1 MKSISILLLTTS
13 LVTLIACKKDRISG
27 SGPVITETRAVTN
40 FTRIHVSGS
49 TNVFVTQG
57 AGFKVEIN
65 GYANLIPY
73 FETRLVNNTLELGYK
88 NNTTVKN
95 DNIKILVTLPVLNGL
110 TISGSGNIFTSGI
123 FDNNPVFETHIAGSG
138 NINFSQG
145 TAQNFISTI
154 AGSGSVYAFGMQAV
168 HADII
173 ISGSG
178 NQEISAGNNLKVN
191 IAGSG
196 NVYYKGTP
204 VINVHISGSGAVI
217 PR

>member
-1 MKSISILLLTTS
+1 MLLIATS
-13 LVTLIACKKDRISG
+13 LMTFIACKKERISG
-27 SGPVITETRAVTN
+27 SGPVITETRPVAN
-40 FTRIHVSGS
+40 FTRIHTSGS

-57 AGFKVEIN
+57 AGFKVEVN
-65 GYANLIPY
+65 GYVNLIPF
-73 FETRLVNNTLELGYK
+73 FETKLVNNTLELGYK

-95 DNIKILVTLPVLNGL
+95 DNIKVLVTIPVLNGL
-110 TISGSGNIFTSGI
+110 STSGSGNINTSGA
-123 FDNNPVFETHIAGSG
+123 FYNNPVFETHIAGSG
-138 NINFSQG
+138 NISFSQG
-145 TAQNFISTI
+145 TAQNYISTI
-154 AGSGSVYAFGMQAV
+154 AGSGSVYAFGLQAAN
-168 HADII
+168 ADII

-178 NQEISAGNNLKVN
+178 NQEITSGNNLKAN

>member
-1 MKSISILLLTTS
+1 MIATS
-13 LVTLIACKKDRISG
+13 LMTFIACKKERISG
-27 SGPVITETRAVTN
+27 SGPVITETRPVAN
-40 FTRIHVSGS
+40 FTRIHTSGS

-57 AGFKVEIN
+57 AGFKVEVN
-65 GYANLIPY
+65 GYVNLIPF
-73 FETRLVNNTLELGYK
+73 FETKLVNNTLELGYK

-95 DNIKILVTLPVLNGL
+95 DNIKVLVTIPVLNGL
-110 TISGSGNIFTSGI
+110 STSGSGNINTSGA
-123 FDNNPVFETHIAGSG
+123 FYNNPVFETHIAGSG
-138 NINFSQG
+138 NISFSQG
-145 TAQNFISTI
+145 TAQNYISTI
-154 AGSGSVYAFGMQAV
+154 AGSGSVYAFGLQAAN
-168 HADII
+168 ADII

-178 NQEISAGNNLKVN
+178 NQEITSGNNLKAN

>member
-1 MKSISILLLTTS
+1 M
-13 LVTLIACKKDRISG
+13 
-27 SGPVITETRAVTN
+27 
-40 FTRIHVSGS
+40 
-49 TNVFVTQG
+49 
-57 AGFKVEIN
+57 
-65 GYANLIPY
+65 
-73 FETRLVNNTLELGYK
+73 
-88 NNTTVKN
+88 
-95 DNIKILVTLPVLNGL
+95 
-110 TISGSGNIFTSGI
+110 
-123 FDNNPVFETHIAGSG
+123 AGSG